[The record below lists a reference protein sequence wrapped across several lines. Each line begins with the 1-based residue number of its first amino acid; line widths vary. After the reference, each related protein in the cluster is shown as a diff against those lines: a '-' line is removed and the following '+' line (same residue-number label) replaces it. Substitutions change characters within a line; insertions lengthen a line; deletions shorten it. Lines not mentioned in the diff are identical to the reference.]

1 SNLRLHKIASNNAEV
16 MRAFPGEDL
25 AKGLQDFDIGQD
37 SPPMQHSLGLGWD
50 LSTDT
55 FAFRVTASDKPSTR
69 RGVLSTIN
77 SLFDPLRFAAP
88 VSIQGRIIL
97 RELMTDG
104 CEWDAPLPKEKLEE
118 WLRWKNSM
126 EDLQGLKIPRMY
138 TSLLFS
144 GAHKK
149 EVCVFCDASTK
160 AIASQLALS
169 SWLVGLTF
177 LTNPQPYQPDK
188 EAFDLINAGTDV
200 EVRPEVTVCTTR
212 LSDNKLSGARFER
225 FS

>member
-1 SNLRLHKIASNNAEV
+1 MEAVDVLKKAQELLTQSNLRLHKISSNNTEV

-25 AKGLQDFDIGQD
+25 AKGLQGLDIGQD

-50 LSTDT
+50 LSTNT
-55 FAFRVTASDKPSTR
+55 FAFRVAASDKPFTR
-69 RGVLSTIN
+69 RGVLSPIN

-118 WLRWKNSM
+118 WLRWKDSL
-126 EDLQGLKIPRMY
+126 EDLQGLKIPLMY
-138 TSLLFS
+138 TSLSFS

-149 EVCVFCDASTK
+149 ELCVFCDASTK
-160 AIASQLALS
+160 AIGAVAYLK
-169 SWLVGLTF
+169 V
-177 LTNPQPYQPDK
+177 TNTEGWGEDCQGRYDK
-188 EAFDLINAGTDV
+188 AV
-200 EVRPEVTVCTTR
+200 
-212 LSDNKLSGARFER
+212 S
-225 FS
+225 